1 MYFPVGVA
9 VTTKVTAKISK
20 TEIAK
25 MQFFHKALDVPIV
38 FILCCSEV
46 AQQGKT
52 KGKTPKTSVI
62 LFSPPPKSAH

>member
-1 MYFPVGVA
+1 
-9 VTTKVTAKISK
+9 
-20 TEIAK
+20 